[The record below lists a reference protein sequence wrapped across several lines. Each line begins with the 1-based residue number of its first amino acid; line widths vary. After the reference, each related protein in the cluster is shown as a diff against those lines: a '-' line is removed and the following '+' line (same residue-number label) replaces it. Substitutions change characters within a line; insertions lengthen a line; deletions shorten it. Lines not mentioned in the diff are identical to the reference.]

1 MKLQMVQMARL
12 FPVDPILVL
21 ERIDAAAT
29 AREVL
34 PGARDDVT
42 RPSACKPHASEC
54 VPRENSTL
62 SCSLGLRFKSRN
74 TGYVLIISSSS
85 YSWIWM
91 APLAI

>member
-34 PGARDDVT
+34 PGARDVVT
-42 RPSACKPHASEC
+42 RPSPMNRRRAMSPPHDSFLKDC
-54 VPRENSTL
+54 
-62 SCSLGLRFKSRN
+62 
-74 TGYVLIISSSS
+74 
-85 YSWIWM
+85 
-91 APLAI
+91 